1 MTILIADINTNPANQ
16 IARPDAHN
24 AIFRDNSN
32 IYIEHKNLNGM
43 ATKTKAKPKKAKA
56 KAKPKSQLK
65 YPHTSY
71 GTIIKYSGKI
81 AVDASQIAGYAR
93 KKDMARIVYNLA
105 TLIKKLETVV
115 RAANRIQKAKK

>member
-16 IARPDAHN
+16 IARPDAQN

-43 ATKTKAKPKKAKA
+43 ATKAKAKSKKAKPRKAKTT
-56 KAKPKSQLK
+56 QLK

-71 GTIIKYSGKI
+71 GTIIKYSGRI

-93 KKDMARIVYNLA
+93 KKDVDRIVYNIE
-105 TLIKKLETVV
+105 TLVKKLGIVV
-115 RAANRIQKAKK
+115 RATKRIQKAKK